1 LRHTETEAQF
11 IARMTNGEAW
21 VGTQPKSEALRERV
35 RDCRWLHVACHGRF
49 LHDAPL
55 DSYLETGLDDRLTAR
70 EVAQSW
76 RLRAELVTL
85 SACQTG
91 VSRLLRGDEPLGL
104 VRAFLAAGAEQV
116 LVSQWAV
123 ADLPT
128 FLLMERFYQELI
140 GGEEAA
146 AALHAAQVW
155 LQSVTKE
162 EVMERLDDLPGG
174 EGEML
179 EDGRPF
185 AAPRYWAAFILVGG

>member
-1 LRHTETEAQF
+1 
-11 IARMTNGEAW
+11 
-21 VGTQPKSEALRERV
+21 
-35 RDCRWLHVACHGRF
+35 
-49 LHDAPL
+49 
-55 DSYLETGLDDRLTAR
+55 
-70 EVAQSW
+70 
-76 RLRAELVTL
+76 
-85 SACQTG
+85 
-91 VSRLLRGDEPLGL
+91 
-104 VRAFLAAGAEQV
+104 
-116 LVSQWAV
+116 
-123 ADLPT
+123 LPT